1 MLKFPLA
8 KNLRAKGF
16 TLLEILFALSII
28 GILAAIAI
36 SNYAG
41 YKKKVYDTVALEDLR
56 RAYSSA
62 IIYFTDHPIGILTL
76 SDLVNYGFKASP
88 HVKVM
93 IINGRLS
100 NLFLIS
106 SYNQPGAQIYM
117 AYRRGIIQPGNSDLI
132 SEEINQAGGGGTSGS
147 SGPQNNNPAGVD
159 PQQRNLTVNTDVAKV
174 CNQATLMD
182 LTEAY
187 NAARAYLA
195 KNPGKAVTKD
205 ALLANGFTPNENVS
219 LVVLN
224 GTSSNLS
231 ISASFNFPGTIN
243 YTISP
248 SGISSSTS

>member
-1 MLKFPLA
+1 M
-8 KNLRAKGF
+8 
-16 TLLEILFALSII
+16 
-28 GILAAIAI
+28 
-36 SNYAG
+36 
-41 YKKKVYDTVALEDLR
+41 
-56 RAYSSA
+56 
-62 IIYFTDHPIGILTL
+62 
-76 SDLVNYGFKASP
+76 
-88 HVKVM
+88 
-93 IINGRLS
+93 
-100 NLFLIS
+100 
-106 SYNQPGAQIYM
+106 
-117 AYRRGIIQPGNSDLI
+117 
-132 SEEINQAGGGGTSGS
+132 
-147 SGPQNNNPAGVD
+147 
-159 PQQRNLTVNTDVAKV
+159 NTDVAKV